1 MKYSMITSNLLERER
16 HIPAVLSR
24 CSVSFR
30 FRRKP
35 IAKLTAVAAFRGA
48 TWGMILYTADSLA
61 DVDKYDERNWGG
73 NAYEYALTL
82 CLDAV
87 IKL

>member
-1 MKYSMITSNLLERER
+1 MSEPYYKPCRELELCNELIEKYFNTQQYEKCFEGHSAL
-16 HIPAVLSR
+16 A
-24 CSVSFR
+24 
-30 FRRKP
+30 
-35 IAKLTAVAAFRGA
+35 AVAAFRGA

-61 DVDKYDERNWGG
+61 DVDKYDQRNWGG

-87 IKL
+87 LKL